1 MKRSILGAAVMVAML
16 VSLVAIPSVTS
27 AKVIHHGGSN
37 ISVVGYST
45 PGPVYINGLEPAF
58 QNTAAGKNV
67 TFTNSFGAS
76 DAQANNLV
84 NGQHAD
90 VVNFSY
96 APNMSLLRAH
106 HLVPSNWASNTYHGM
121 VTDTVVAFGV
131 RPGNP
136 KNIKT
141 WADLLKKGV
150 GVDTPDTALSGSAKW
165 NILAAYYAKYLTT
178 SGKTSKK
185 NAKALAYLKSLF
197 KNIVDQQSSGSKE
210 LAKFLAGTGDV
221 VIGYEDDIMEA
232 QGANPGKVQLIVPPQ
247 SLLIENPLSVTLPP
261 AAQDQ
266 AAAKKF
272 VSFLYSKQGQ
282 TIWANNDYWPV
293 LPSVA
298 KHYHFPKP
306 KKILFKVAKFSGW
319 SKLDPKFFDPT
330 NGIWTKIKNGG

>member
-1 MKRSILGAAVMVAML
+1 M
-16 VSLVAIPSVTS
+16 
-27 AKVIHHGGSN
+27 
-37 ISVVGYST
+37 
-45 PGPVYINGLEPAF
+45 
-58 QNTAAGKNV
+58 
-67 TFTNSFGAS
+67 
-76 DAQANNLV
+76 

-96 APNMSLLRAH
+96 VPNMTLLQAN
-106 HLVPSNWASNTYHGM
+106 HLVPNNWAKNASHGI
-121 VTDTVVAFGV
+121 VTDSVVAFGV

-141 WADLLKKGV
+141 WADLLKNGV

-178 SGKTSKK
+178 SGKASKK
-185 NAKALAYLKSLF
+185 NAKALAYLRSLF

-232 QGANPGKVQLIVPPQ
+232 QGANPGRIQLVVPPL

-261 AAQDQ
+261 ASQNQAGAQ
-266 AAAKKF
+266 KF
-272 VSFLYSKQGQ
+272 VNFLYSKAGQ

-298 KHYHFPKP
+298 KPYHFPKP
-306 KKILFKVAKFSGW
+306 KKILFKVAKF
-319 SKLDPKFFDPT
+319 
-330 NGIWTKIKNGG
+330 GG